1 MDAFWLN
8 WTSPIMSSKYS
19 REVCVWKRS
28 VHKATLQII
37 KGVYLPTFLLK
48 GNVNVHIRI
57 QDSYIDLL
65 ARVQKNHNQSNNTD
79 GWGWD
84 WQAM

>member
-1 MDAFWLN
+1 ML
-8 WTSPIMSSKYS
+8 SKYS

-79 GWGWD
+79 G
-84 WQAM
+84 